1 MKLGRGHWD
10 GGTGRG
16 VHLTGSP
23 VLIPSIY
30 PCLRPPPPLTC
41 RLPRCRNHLLGNITK
56 EELQVYESEFGGSI
70 RQVEQMS
77 FLKDIHLLVFMDDG
91 AISS

>member
-1 MKLGRGHWD
+1 
-10 GGTGRG
+10 
-16 VHLTGSP
+16 
-23 VLIPSIY
+23 
-30 PCLRPPPPLTC
+30 
-41 RLPRCRNHLLGNITK
+41 LGNITK